1 MLASRIVKECRQ
13 QAGLTLRSLAERS
26 STSHATISAYESGR
40 KVPTVETL
48 DRIVRAAG
56 FEIDVSLAPRVRST
70 LVGENRGDELAAV
83 LDLAE
88 AFPVRHEPALNAPIF
103 GRR

>member
-1 MLASRIVKECRQ
+1 MNASRVVRECRLR
-13 QAGLTLRSLAERS
+13 AGLTLRSLAERS
-26 STSHATISAYESGR
+26 GTSHATISAYESGR
-40 KVPTVETL
+40 KVPNVETL

-56 FEIDVSLAPRVRST
+56 YEIDISLAPRVQST
-70 LVGENRGDELAAV
+70 LVGSNRGDELAAV

-88 AFPVRHEPALNAPIF
+88 AFPVRHDQELAAPIF

>member
-1 MLASRIVKECRQ
+1 MNAGHVVRECRLR
-13 QAGLTLRSLAERS
+13 AGLTLRSLAERS
-26 STSHATISAYESGR
+26 GTSHATISAYETGR
-40 KVPTVETL
+40 KVPNVETL

-56 FEIDVSLAPRVRST
+56 YEIDISLARRVRST
-70 LVGENRGDELAAV
+70 LVGSNRGDELAAV

-88 AFPVRHEPALNAPIF
+88 AFPVRHDHELTTPIF

>member
-1 MLASRIVKECRQ
+1 MNASDVVRESRLR
-13 QAGLTLRSLAERS
+13 AGLTLRSLAERAN
-26 STSHATISAYESGR
+26 TSHATISAYESGR

-70 LVGENRGDELAAV
+70 LVGQNRGDELAAV

-88 AFPVRHEPALNAPIF
+88 AFPVRHEPVLNAPIF

>member
-1 MLASRIVKECRQ
+1 MEAGAVSGRARQ
-13 QAGLTLRSLAERS
+13 EADLTLRGLARRAG
-26 STSHATISAYESGR
+26 TSHATISAYESGR

-56 FEIDVSLAPRVRST
+56 FDLDGGLRPRMRGTS
-70 LVGENRGDELAAV
+70 VGEHRGDELAAV

-88 AFPVRHEPALNAPIF
+88 EFPARHDRVMAAPIF
-103 GRR
+103 PRP